1 MVVADTALYAAKEK
15 GRNRVMVVESTVGAA
30 SPLSEASRWASR
42 IKEALRENRF
52 VLHYQPIF
60 HFKSGRAA
68 HFEALIRLREGPD
81 DLIAPAVFLPAAER
95 FGLMPYVDGW
105 VVDHVIELLVKRPA
119 VEIFVNLSGT
129 SLGDESLLSHIEERV
144 TSTGLPAGRLAF
156 EITETAAV
164 RDIVVARD
172 WMRRLKD
179 RGCRFALDDFGIGFS
194 SFSYLQSMP
203 ADYVKIDGSFIRGV
217 ETDPAA
223 RALVRAI
230 DTVAHTLGKETIA
243 ECVENLDS
251 VRTLVELGVE
261 YGQGYA
267 LGMPAPELLP
277 QGGPTHP
284 LPKVKRVTEG
294 G

>member
-1 MVVADTALYAAKEK
+1 
-15 GRNRVMVVESTVGAA
+15 
-30 SPLSEASRWASR
+30 
-42 IKEALRENRF
+42 
-52 VLHYQPIF
+52 
-60 HFKSGRAA
+60 
-68 HFEALIRLREGPD
+68 
-81 DLIAPAVFLPAAER
+81 
-95 FGLMPYVDGW
+95 
-105 VVDHVIELLVKRPA
+105 
-119 VEIFVNLSGT
+119 
-129 SLGDESLLSHIEERV
+129 
-144 TSTGLPAGRLAF
+144 
-156 EITETAAV
+156 
-164 RDIVVARD
+164 
-172 WMRRLKD
+172 
-179 RGCRFALDDFGIGFS
+179 
-194 SFSYLQSMP
+194 MP